1 MSSEDLASSNP
12 NFFVLGTPKR
22 NSKQLINNNIENP
35 KIMKSHSDLCDIVLE
50 SSPILPPQDLK
61 DSDISDITF
70 KSNSQDGKN
79 RLLSFRENLQIFKS
93 NSNPSTELQTTSSSQ
108 NERKRKLIRGLS
120 RPSTE
125 NSSESDS
132 EKNAIKDHE
141 KKQKIE
147 NINSS
152 NLTKAKI
159 HPPKRQTK
167 INIPS
172 SVTKNGN
179 FLQKSKV
186 LNVDSDSEGDGDSYL
201 EKASLIDAEEI
212 ALKFFNKS
220 KKDQLMAQTGV
231 TEAEAELI
239 IQSRPFRNYE
249 LMELTFR
256 KTKGLRVSI
265 VNQYHDTV
273 IGLAEI
279 DQVINK
285 CFSVSKNL
293 NDSLLDFGLEYS
305 EEKGKVSKVDNSL
318 IQQQSININPEYS
331 LKSYQ
336 LEGVSW
342 LQCLFNSKASG
353 ILADEMGLGKT
364 FQVIAFLT
372 NLKDNNVPGP
382 HLVICPTSTLDNW
395 LREFAKFSPKLKVK
409 CYYGNQDERRRMA
422 YKIEKKGAYFD
433 VLVSTY
439 NVAISNKTDRAM
451 IKRVQ
456 FKAPFRLL
464 LTGTPLQNNLIE
476 LISLLSF
483 ILPKVFDEFAGSLQM
498 AFKAKKSA
506 PKKATL
512 NHPESESQNNDET
525 PETTVPDSL
534 SPIEHQH
541 IKKAQK
547 LLAPFVLRRR
557 KAEVLKD
564 LPKKVEHLVKVTM
577 SDRQLSLYTEILEHH
592 NKMIE
597 QSILDK
603 QKPTSPPSLLES
615 IIIEDDDENT
625 SKPSLL
631 GHKHIHPEDNDNEN
645 NDFNFSKSFIG
656 RATDLRK
663 VCNHPL
669 LVRRFY
675 TDSNL
680 KEMANLLLKEQDYS
694 DANYDYVY
702 EDMKCCSD
710 FELNYYCEKY
720 RRLSKFVLPSELLF
734 DSAKVTEIKRV
745 LDESMQAGEKVLVF
759 SQFTT
764 VLDILEKIFK
774 KWNIQYCRLDGNT
787 KANERQEM
795 IEVFN
800 DGNKI
805 NVFLLSTKAG
815 GFGINLASANVVV
828 IHDIDVNPHND
839 KQAEDR
845 AHRVGQTK
853 TVRVIKLVAKDS
865 VEEDILKLA
874 NAKLMLDDNITNA
887 HLLEVK
893 K

>member
-22 NSKQLINNNIENP
+22 NSKQINSSNIENP

-93 NSNPSTELQTTSSSQ
+93 DSNPNSEIQTPSNSQ
-108 NERKRKLIRGLS
+108 NERKRKLIRGIS

-125 NSSESDS
+125 NSSKSDS
-132 EKNAIKDHE
+132 EKNSAKDHE
-141 KKQKIE
+141 KKQKVE
-147 NINSS
+147 TDNSS
-152 NLTKAKI
+152 NLTKAKV

-167 INIPS
+167 IIIPS
-172 SVTKNGN
+172 SKSKNGH
-179 FLQKSKV
+179 FYQKPKAI
-186 LNVDSDSEGDGDSYL
+186 NVDSDSEGDGDSYL

-220 KKDQLMAQTGV
+220 KKDQLKAQTGV

-239 IQSRPFRNYE
+239 IQNRPFRNYE
-249 LMELTFR
+249 FMELTFR

-305 EEKGKVSKVDNSL
+305 EENGKVSKVDNSL

-456 FKAPFRLL
+456 FK
-464 LTGTPLQNNLIE
+464 
-476 LISLLSF
+476 SLLSF

-506 PKKATL
+506 PRKVTP

-557 KAEVLKD
+557 KAEVLQD

-577 SDRQLSLYTEILEHH
+577 SNRQLSLYTEILEHH

-603 QKPTSPPSLLES
+603 QKPASPPSLLES
-615 IIIEDDDENT
+615 IIIEDDDENA
-625 SKPSLL
+625 SKSSLL
-631 GHKHIHPEDNDNEN
+631 GHKHIHPEENDNEN

-745 LDESMQAGEKVLVF
+745 LDESMKAGEKVLVF
-759 SQFTT
+759 SQFTS

-774 KWNIQYCRLDGNT
+774 KWDVLYCRLDGNT

-795 IEVFN
+795 IEEFN
-800 DGNKI
+800 DDNKI

-887 HLLEVK
+887 HLLEIK